1 VRRGIL
7 GGTFD
12 PPHLAHLVA
21 AETAYRQLGLDVV
34 TFLPAGVPWQK
45 AGHPVSKPEH
55 RWELT
60 RLATEDVEY
69 FAADPRE
76 LRRDGPTYTIDTLA
90 TFPPDENLLLLLG
103 NDAAAG
109 LPTWHRF
116 EELVARVEIV
126 VAPRPGTGREE
137 VERAVGRKV
146 QWLAMPALEISGTM
160 IRQRVAARE
169 SVRFL
174 VPDRVWHYIVEHE
187 LYGPAI

>member
-1 VRRGIL
+1 MRRGIL

-34 TFLPAGVPWQK
+34 TFLPAGSPWQK
-45 AGHPVSKPEH
+45 AGHPVSEPEH
-55 RWELT
+55 RWEMT
-60 RLATEDVEY
+60 RLAIEGAEY

-90 TFPPDENLLLLLG
+90 TFPPGETLLLILG
-103 NDAAAG
+103 HDAAAG
-109 LPTWHRF
+109 LPTWHRA
-116 EELVARVEIV
+116 EELVTQVEIV

-137 VERAVGRKV
+137 VDRAVGRAV

-160 IRQRVAARE
+160 IRQRLAARE